1 MAFRRILSTAVRR
14 RSAVAAAAA
23 GNAREASTA
32 VAAGPGV
39 LAPDATPVRAPVM
52 PYDRIAEAV
61 NSRLRRLEHPDP
73 RFLRYANPVPSHVDH
88 TAILAAPETR
98 VTTLSNGLRIATESN
113 LAARTATL
121 GVWIDAGSRY
131 ENEKAAGVAHF
142 VEHMLFKG
150 TGKRSAAQLE
160 KEIED
165 MGGHLNAYTSREQ
178 TTYYAKVLDKD
189 VPRAMEVLADILQ
202 NSKLDEDRIE
212 REREVILR
220 EMEEVEGQSEEVIF
234 DHLHATAFQYTSLGR
249 PILGS
254 ADNVKSITKEDLE
267 NYIATHYTAPRM
279 VITAAGNVKHDDI
292 VEQAKK
298 LFDKL
303 STDPTTTSMLVANEP
318 ASFTGSEVRIIDDD
332 MPLAQ
337 FAVAF
342 NGASWVDPDSVALMV
357 MQSMLGSWNKNAGGG
372 KHMGSELVQRAAIND
387 IAESVMAF
395 NTNYKDTGLF
405 GVYAVAKADC
415 LDDLSFAIMQEL
427 SKLSYRVT
435 EEDVIRARNQLK
447 SSIQLHLDG
456 STAVVEDIGRQM
468 LTYGRRIPA
477 PELFARID
485 AVDASTV
492 KRVANRFIFD
502 QDVAIAAMGPIQGL
516 PDYNWFRRRTY
527 LLRY

>member
-1 MAFRRILSTAVRR
+1 MAFGRILSAAVRH
-14 RSAVAAAAA
+14 RSAIAAAA
-23 GNAREASTA
+23 GNARVASTA

-39 LAPDATPVRAPVM
+39 ITPDATPVRAPVM

-61 NSRLRRLEHPDP
+61 NARIRRLEHPDP
-73 RFLRYANPVPSHVDH
+73 RFLRYASPVPAHADH
-88 TAILAAPETR
+88 TSILAAPETR
-98 VTTLSNGLRIATESN
+98 VTTLPNGLRVATESS
-113 LAARTATL
+113 LAARTATV

-131 ENEKAAGVAHF
+131 ETEEAAGVAHF

-150 TGKRSAAQLE
+150 TGKLSAAQLE
-160 KEIED
+160 QEIED

-189 VPRAMEVLADILQ
+189 VPRALEVLADILQ
-202 NSKLDEDRIE
+202 NSNLDQARIE
-212 REREVILR
+212 RERDVILR

-254 ADNVKSITKEDLE
+254 ADNVRSITKEDLE
-267 NYIATHYTAPRM
+267 KYIATHYTASRM
-279 VITAAGNVKHDDI
+279 VITAAGAVKHEDI
-292 VEQAKK
+292 VEQATK
-298 LFDKL
+298 LFSKL
-303 STDPTTTSMLVANEP
+303 STDPTTTSMLVAKEP

-332 MPLAQ
+332 MALAQ

-342 NGASWVDPDSVALMV
+342 NGASWLDPDSIALMV
-357 MQSMLGSWNKNAGGG
+357 MQSMLGSWNKSVGGG
-372 KHMGSELVQRAAIND
+372 KHMGSELVQRVAIND

-415 LDDLSFAIMQEL
+415 LDDLAFAIMHEM

-447 SSIQLHLDG
+447 SCIQLHLDG
-456 STAVVEDIGRQM
+456 STAVVEDIGRQ
-468 LTYGRRIPA
+468 LLIYGRRIPI

-527 LLRY
+527 MLRY